1 MLGREAGQHQPDSV
15 AAATIVLETLATT
28 AGAQIT
34 FVVPTGRLSGSRGL
48 ALVVPINSGY
58 IPWVRRIGG
67 L

>member
-34 FVVPTGRLSGSRGL
+34 FVVPTGRLSGSRG
-48 ALVVPINSGY
+48 VVPINSEY
-58 IPWVRRIGG
+58 IPWVGRIGG